1 MRRQRCNMRNKSK
14 LALWL
19 LFSALVIGAA
29 VSPASAGF
37 HHPRGLIMSTYP
49 QQVLV
54 FYAEGDQTVQLI
66 VIMVPPW
73 YFVEDLTTFETVTLT
88 VTLKPVM
95 LQRNTEPMRLLG
107 GIKSDAGSTV
117 TFQWSNV
124 ALGQDGD
131 GAIEGAYLLCTITF
145 PVDSKTT
152 ATGYYMLYLSAQ
164 ATAGDVLFTGWD
176 QIAVT
181 FRPGHIPLQLGSDLT

>member
-1 MRRQRCNMRNKSK
+1 
-14 LALWL
+14 
-19 LFSALVIGAA
+19 
-29 VSPASAGF
+29 
-37 HHPRGLIMSTYP
+37 MSTYP

-54 FYAEGDQTVQLI
+54 FYVEGDQTVQLI

-107 GIKSDAGSTV
+107 GITSDVGSTV

-124 ALGQDGD
+124 VLGQDGD